1 MDQGTTH
8 MLFPLLRS
16 AICGEKLTEE
26 ERNTFFPELLPE
38 LFAMAEKHDLSHLLA
53 YALKQNDLLP
63 AENKQ
68 LDQAILKAFF
78 RYERLNYEYERLCA
92 ALEEA
97 QIPFLPLKGS
107 ILRDFY
113 PEPWMRTS
121 CDIDVLVHRED
132 LEQAIAY
139 LSENLKYAEK
149 ERATHDV
156 SLFSPQNIHVELH
169 FDLVE
174 EGRAKNAV
182 GILSA
187 VWENVSLR
195 EGRSYWYEMS
205 DAFFYFY
212 HIAHMAK
219 HFETGGCGIRP
230 FLDLWILDRI
240 EGADKSARDALLEQG
255 GLLQFAEA
263 ARRLSEV
270 WFGACEH
277 DALTEQLQAFLLH
290 GGVYGSTDNRVAL
303 NQTKKGGRFGYL
315 LSRIF
320 IPFAKLK
327 RYYPILEKHPWLMP
341 AMQVRRWFML
351 LKPDVATM
359 AKRELATNG
368 SLERSKAD
376 QMKMFLDE
384 IGLG

>member
-1 MDQGTTH
+1 MNKQKTQT
-8 MLFPLLRS
+8 LFPLLRC
-16 AICGEKLTEE
+16 AICGAKLTEE
-26 ERNTFFPELLPE
+26 ERNSFSPELLSE
-38 LFAMAEKHDLSHLLA
+38 LLALAEKHDLGHLLA
-53 YALKQNDLLP
+53 YSLKQNGLIP
-63 AENKQ
+63 EGNKE
-68 LDQAILKAFF
+68 IETGIFKAVF

-97 QIPFLPLKGS
+97 KIPFLPLKGS
-107 ILRDFY
+107 FLRKYY

-121 CDIDVLVHRED
+121 CDIDILVHRED
-132 LEQAIAY
+132 LERAIAY
-139 LSENLKYAEK
+139 LTENLQYVET

-156 SLFSPQNIHVELH
+156 SLYSPQNVHLELH

-174 EGRAKNAV
+174 EGRAKNATDV
-182 GILSA
+182 LSS
-187 VWENVSLR
+187 VWENLSLR
-195 EGRSYWYEMS
+195 EGSAYFYEMS

-230 FLDLWILDRI
+230 FLDLWILDGI
-240 EGADKSARDALLEQG
+240 EGADKAARDALLEQG

-277 DALTEQLQAFLLH
+277 DGLTEQMQAFLLH

-303 NQTKKGGRFGYL
+303 NQRKQGGRLGYFF
-315 LSRIF
+315 SRLF
-320 IPFAKLK
+320 VTRERLQ
-327 RYYPILEKHPWLMP
+327 RYYPVLKKHPWLMP

-351 LKPDVATM
+351 LKPDVAAM
-359 AKRELATNG
+359 AKSEMRSNAN
-368 SLERSKAD
+368 LEKSKAD
-376 QMKMFLDE
+376 AMNDLLNK
-384 IGLG
+384 IGL